1 MLTRRLARVASC
13 AAATC
18 ALVGLGAGCSAGAEE
33 DEAHRE
39 GLALPLEGITYNVF
53 ITRQLN
59 LRDVEDMGYVRGVPG
74 APPGSTYYGVF
85 LEACN
90 VSEEPLTTASSFRI
104 TTTAGEHFEPLDLDP
119 ANPFSYAPTALDP
132 DECVPA
138 EGSVAASTPTG
149 GELLMFELPLE
160 ATENRP
166 LELEILDGFD
176 VSEGR
181 SNELRFELDI

>member
-18 ALVGLGAGCSAGAEE
+18 ALVTLAACSAGAEE

-39 GLALPLEGITYNVF
+39 GLALPLEGVTYNVF

-59 LRDVEDMGYVRGVPG
+59 LHDVEDRGYVPGVPEP
-74 APPGSTYYGVF
+74 PPGSTYYGVF
-85 LEACN
+85 LQACN
-90 VSEEPLTTASSFRI
+90 VSDEPLTTASSFRI
-104 TTTAGEHFEPLDLDP
+104 TNTAGEHFEPLDLDP
-119 ANPFSYAPTALDP
+119 ENPFTYAPTALEP
-132 DECVPA
+132 DECIPEA
-138 EGSVAASTPTG
+138 GSVAASAPTG
-149 GELLMFELPLE
+149 GELLMFELPLK

-166 LELEILDGFD
+166 LELEIFDGFD